1 MFYHAVPRSRDS
13 RYYISQFALFAST
26 RDLLTRYA
34 YMSWYPRF
42 PSIVVEAL
50 ITLLSF
56 LEEEY
61 LPFLRNIWRG
71 KEELI

>member
-1 MFYHAVPRSRDS
+1 MPCLARGILDIIYRN
-13 RYYISQFALFAST
+13 FALFAST